1 MNKYKCASEQ
11 GRLAMIPDWMQEGNF
26 VYLWDSVDCLDESCG
41 DEGKL
46 ACPMG
51 KGSEQVIRRC
61 RMAHPV
67 LRRIAL
73 WSVVAQFTPRGVL
86 YFLNDF
92 YVIPDVDLLRIV
104 FKNEKEARLHK
115 PLEAIF

>member
-1 MNKYKCASEQ
+1 MNKYKRASEE
-11 GRLAMIPDWMQEGNF
+11 GRLAMVPDWLQEGNS
-26 VYLWDSVDCLDESCG
+26 VYLWDSIGCRDEACG
-41 DEGKL
+41 DQGKL

-51 KGSEQVIRRC
+51 KGSVQAIRRC

-67 LRRIAL
+67 LRRIEL
-73 WSVVAQFTPRGVL
+73 WSVMAQFTPRGVV

-92 YVIPDVDLLRIV
+92 YVIPEGDLLRIV
-104 FKNEKEARLHK
+104 FKTEKEARQHK